1 MSTLMVID
9 VASGEPIDRVTL
21 TADGTLEYSTQ
32 AGRGMF
38 DTLIENFHMSPA
50 EAFGVR
56 TGWSNG
62 YVRTTVD
69 LDDAPPL
76 PGLREYLDASV
87 VAAFNPR
94 QARDEDGRWTDGVA
108 SGKGAFEALDP
119 HSTVAGRIADPADAA
134 RLDDAVAAYGGNQYK
149 HMNTALRRGGEGLY
163 PGEKQFV
170 RALDAGLAASP
181 LPEDTE
187 VWRGL
192 DGSRVFGPQW
202 LAGSLVGAEWSDA
215 SFNSTTANP
224 DVAEDF
230 AGGTSPVLMRFR
242 VPQGTG
248 ALRIGKWGKG
258 GYGKEAE
265 ILLGRDSR
273 YRVVADHGVVKGKRR
288 IDVEVIPQTPRVVA

>member
-1 MSTLMVID
+1 MATLLVTD
-9 VASGEPIDRVTL
+9 VPTGQQLDRVTL
-21 TADGTLEYSTQ
+21 ADGGLQYATGAAQELF
-32 AGRGMF
+32 AGALAAGL
-38 DTLIENFHMSPA
+38 DPA
-50 EAFGVR
+50 EAFAER
-56 TGWSNG
+56 AGWSNG
-62 YVRTTVD
+62 YIRISQP
-69 LDDAPPL
+69 LDPDRLPPI
-76 PGLREYLDASV
+76 PGLREQVEGSLT
-87 VAAFNPR
+87 AAFNPR

-119 HSTVAGRIADPADAA
+119 HDAVAGRIADPAVAG
-134 RLDDAVAAYGGNQYK
+134 RLNDAVAAYGGNQYK

-170 RALDAGLAASP
+170 RSLDAGLAASP

-224 DVAEDF
+224 AVAEDF
-230 AGGTSPVLMRFR
+230 AGGTAPVLMRFR
-242 VPQGTG
+242 VPQGAG

-265 ILLGRDSR
+265 ILLGRDNR